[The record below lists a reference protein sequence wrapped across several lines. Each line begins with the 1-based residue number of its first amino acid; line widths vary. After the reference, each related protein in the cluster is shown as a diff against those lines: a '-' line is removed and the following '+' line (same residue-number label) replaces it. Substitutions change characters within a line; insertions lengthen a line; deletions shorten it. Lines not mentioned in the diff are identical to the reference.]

1 MAITE
6 SSRRPSRAQLTR
18 ASRHPSRLDAKGAA
32 GSDQPD
38 WSPGRS
44 YLNRLSSSPKPYLEL
59 RLATTRDA
67 GRGVIGLT
75 QRDVAI
81 LQALDCYR
89 YLDRHQ
95 IQTLFFQGPRSC
107 QYRLKWLAEHGL
119 VNAWHVV
126 IRPGHVRS
134 PSICMLSSRGASAL
148 ADLTG
153 DDPRQCVLRAEH
165 ALSRHHYLVHDLEA
179 NQLFVD
185 LARATS
191 TMPTLG
197 LYHWVGEHGIRR
209 AYAEERGPVP
219 DGWGRV
225 LLGDRELF
233 LHLELVESD
242 VRASPVQARATLAS
256 STAVGDLAYPG
267 PAARRR
273 GRVSPDLMLA
283 SMVRS
288 GGSSP
293 MSPAAAAAAIWSPR
307 VTRSRGR
314 RARRGSKHE
323 SPLVEVPS
331 QFVRPIEQVMEALT
345 VAGQKE
351 FKGEL
356 AKAAKS
362 DDPAEALEFVV
373 SSWLRT
379 SYLMAEPGFREAL
392 EMLPELSKESKPM
405 TLEQLSDRIGL

>member
-1 MAITE
+1 MAITQ

-59 RLATTRDA
+59 RLATTRGA

-95 IQTLFFQGPRSC
+95 IQTLLFQGPRSC
-107 QYRLKWLAEHGL
+107 QYRLKWLVEHGL
-119 VNAWHVV
+119 VNAWHAV

-134 PSICMLSSRGASAL
+134 ASIFLLSSRGAAAL
-148 ADLTG
+148 ADLSG
-153 DDPRQCVLRAEH
+153 DDPRPYVLRAEH

-185 LARATS
+185 LARATRS
-191 TMPTLG
+191 MSTLG

-209 AYAEERGPVP
+209 VYAEERGPVP

-225 LLGDRELF
+225 LVGDRELF
-233 LHLELVESD
+233 LHLELDRGSEQTRRLHGKLAAYISYFRGRPQASCNHVLFVVPTEQREVQ
-242 VRASPVQARATLAS
+242 VRGLGRRLIETTDECCNVWTALRSELAS
-256 STAVGDLAYPG
+256 NG
-267 PAARRR
+267 PL
-273 GRVSPDLMLA
+273 GRVWADVGEPERRVGIPDMP
-283 SMVRS
+283 SRQ
-288 GGSSP
+288 GGS
-293 MSPAAAAAAIWSPR
+293 R
-307 VTRSRGR
+307 
-314 RARRGSKHE
+314 
-323 SPLVEVPS
+323 PLVDCIGKHRWWER
-331 QFVRPIEQVMEALT
+331 RP
-345 VAGQKE
+345 GG
-351 FKGEL
+351 GEG
-356 AKAAKS
+356 
-362 DDPAEALEFVV
+362 V
-373 SSWLRT
+373 
-379 SYLMAEPGFREAL
+379 
-392 EMLPELSKESKPM
+392 
-405 TLEQLSDRIGL
+405 